1 MTMLQRLAIAFAG
14 ACVITV
20 VLFYGMSAIAEYFNR
35 PDSQVYM
42 RVMDFIP
49 GSGARRLPDKRMP
62 EAQPERARIEQP
74 VEATQESAAVPAFED
89 ASRVQIEINV
99 DLPPPESTQPP

>member
-1 MTMLQRLAIAFAG
+1 MLQRLAIAFAG

-49 GSGARRLPDKRMP
+49 GSSARRLPDKRMP
-62 EAQPERARIEQP
+62 EAQPERARVDQSIEAKEP
-74 VEATQESAAVPAFED
+74 APNVPAFED
-89 ASRVQIEINV
+89 TARPQIEINV
-99 DLPPPESTQPP
+99 DLPPPETAQPP